1 MIESLWPTMIILYL
15 SSFLF
20 FSCCHHLWCE
30 SLIAVLYAAPGS
42 QRSPVN
48 QCGCYSDVI
57 FLGLSRLMNIL
68 SLQLMHFFCHRST
81 SVYSEQMGN
90 INLFTAHA
98 PEYYSQMY
106 KTYQI
111 AFYRGLQHRSWL
123 YYTVWF
129 LSCKRVIHVLL
140 LLLCTQGYSI

>member
-1 MIESLWPTMIILYL
+1 MVESLWPTMIILYL

-20 FSCCHHLWCE
+20 FPVVTICGVNR
-30 SLIAVLYAAPGS
+30 SLLYASPGS

-48 QCGCYSDVI
+48 QCGCCSDVI

-90 INLFTAHA
+90 INLVTACA

-111 AFYRGLQHRSWL
+111 AFYRGRQHRSWL

-129 LSCKRVIHVLL
+129 LSSKRVIHVLL
-140 LLLCTQGYSI
+140 LLLCTQGY